1 MGRDELIACF
11 QDTYQASYSTS
22 LQNYTYASINSNTVY
37 PENFQSSIPY
47 KSEYGQISVFQ
58 GTTFQIA
65 SQYRTWGKVAV
76 LNFAN
81 PENPGGGVRNGAMAQ
96 EECLC
101 RSSNLYACIS
111 NENTFQEYYN
121 YHRMYPNNYLY
132 SDRLIYTK
140 DVIVFKNDDRIP
152 QNLPQEKWF
161 SVDVITSAAPY
172 MANNQTLS
180 IPDLLELFK
189 KRIKNIFE
197 VARENQVEIL
207 ILGAFGCG
215 AFKNPPEVV
224 AEAFQQVIVERNYLR
239 EFKHIVF
246 AIKPTGEDC
255 PNVKA
260 FAGKFGKNN
269 YIMQQNEHGISLSHL
284 VQKNGPQSIN
294 TVIEWTKSICYLL
307 EYFSCLNPPLIYG
320 SLCPHDIF
328 LTSDNQIKFVEF
340 GFRKNI
346 INGFSAPEEYTSEED
361 LTRQSFIYRLGS
373 IMYFLLTGI
382 DLGRPP
388 YMANPIRRYNP
399 DVPFKFEH
407 IIVKC
412 MATKP
417 SKRYQTYEDLIR
429 DLNKAQKSIAE

>member
-47 KSEYGQISVFQ
+47 KSECGQISVFQ

-224 AEAFQQVIVERNYLR
+224 AEAFQQVIVEQNYLR

-260 FAGKFGKNN
+260 FAGKF
-269 YIMQQNEHGISLSHL
+269 E
-284 VQKNGPQSIN
+284 
-294 TVIEWTKSICYLL
+294 
-307 EYFSCLNPPLIYG
+307 PLRY
-320 SLCPHDIF
+320 
-328 LTSDNQIKFVEF
+328 
-340 GFRKNI
+340 
-346 INGFSAPEEYTSEED
+346 
-361 LTRQSFIYRLGS
+361 
-373 IMYFLLTGI
+373 LTGQ
-382 DLGRPP
+382 L
-388 YMANPIRRYNP
+388 Y
-399 DVPFKFEH
+399 K
-407 IIVKC
+407 
-412 MATKP
+412 
-417 SKRYQTYEDLIR
+417 
-429 DLNKAQKSIAE
+429 